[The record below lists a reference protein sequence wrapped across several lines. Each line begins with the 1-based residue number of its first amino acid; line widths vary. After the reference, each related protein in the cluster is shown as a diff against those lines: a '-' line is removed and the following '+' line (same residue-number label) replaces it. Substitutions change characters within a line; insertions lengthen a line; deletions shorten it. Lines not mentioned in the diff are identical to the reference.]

1 MQRQRGIDTVLNIFY
16 FQTGCESGHRKAT
29 PEHQLQT
36 FLWMGTEMLE
46 HRQGCCPVLVMKE
59 AHPQQLALSGSDTHS
74 SSPDS
79 VQEVALCSGGGYP
92 LAKR

>member
-1 MQRQRGIDTVLNIFY
+1 
-16 FQTGCESGHRKAT
+16 
-29 PEHQLQT
+29 
-36 FLWMGTEMLE
+36 MLE
-46 HRQGCCPVLVMKE
+46 HRQGCCLVLDMKE
-59 AHPQQLALSGSDTHS
+59 ALPQQLALSGSDTHS